1 MALDTRPSLVLPQLD
16 AGAATESV
24 LLAPVRWERRELTL
38 AIRPLGVA
46 GLGEGA
52 AGSRIAVPRECE
64 ITRAP
69 IAFAKIGRHAGP
81 SPASLGAGS
90 FANCT
95 ASAMGASQCS
105 RRIVHPSRVG
115 RRSPGASSNAPI
127 MTSAIASDRWNTR
140 DPQAGQKLRPLKT
153 RA

>member
-1 MALDTRPSLVLPQLD
+1 MALDTRPSLVFPQLD

-52 AGSRIAVPRECE
+52 AGSRIAVQRECE

-69 IAFAKIGRHAGP
+69 IAFAKIGRIRGDADDLATIRAKLP
-81 SPASLGAGS
+81 VR
-90 FANCT
+90 
-95 ASAMGASQCS
+95 M
-105 RRIVHPSRVG
+105 R
-115 RRSPGASSNAPI
+115 
-127 MTSAIASDRWNTR
+127 
-140 DPQAGQKLRPLKT
+140 GQT
-153 RA
+153 